1 MELTSQQQSR
11 LIQSLK
17 RVLEKTYR
25 AEVSEIQTHISTIL
39 LVANKAFKIKKPV
52 NFGFLNFSTL
62 HKRHF
67 YCDEELRLNA
77 RLAPKLYESVLPIY
91 GSIDN
96 PALIPEGQCIEYM
109 IQMQRFDHNRELD
122 QLVENNQLTQSHI
135 DNLADKIAEF
145 HQNIAIADT
154 AADYVQPC
162 QIQNTVLE
170 NFEQIK
176 PLHSQL
182 PEDLIHQLE
191 TLERWCLNQYKKS
204 ENLIQT
210 RLDQGFVRECHGD
223 MHLGNITLIDDEIT
237 IFDGIEF
244 NDAFRWID
252 IISDLAF
259 LLMDLQYH
267 DKPAY
272 AYRLLNRYLE
282 NTGDYESLRLLSFY
296 QVYRAM
302 VRAKVAA
309 LRLTQIDNDDPE
321 YQSLKQSFISHVDLA
336 EYLTRHQ
343 CSFIMITHGVSGSGK
358 SYVSQQIIEEHHA
371 IRIRSDAE
379 RLRLFK
385 DPEKRYSP
393 EATDSIYQKLN
404 ELAEIAVTSGYSTVL
419 DATYLKQHQRQAVR
433 LLAEKLAC
441 RYLILSMKAEV
452 VELEKR
458 IRQRLAKDNDY
469 SEATIEI
476 LHKQLASEEPLDDN
490 EKIYELNEVSE
501 INEATS

>member
-1 MELTSQQQSR
+1 MELTTQQQSR
-11 LIQSLK
+11 LIQALI
-17 RVLEKTYR
+17 RVLEKKYR
-25 AEVSEIQTHISTIL
+25 TEVKEIQTHISTIL

-77 RLAPKLYESVLPIY
+77 RLAPRLYESVSAIY
-91 GSIDN
+91 GSIDD
-96 PALIPEGQCIEYM
+96 PVLTPGGECIEYM

-122 QLVENNQLTQSHI
+122 QLIKNNQLEESHI
-135 DNLADKIAEF
+135 DDLADKIADF
-145 HQNIAIADT
+145 HYKIALADKT
-154 AADYVQPC
+154 ADYVQPS
-162 QIQNTVLE
+162 QIKDTVLE

-176 PLHSQL
+176 PLHKQL
-182 PEDLIHQLE
+182 SEDLIHQLD
-191 TLERWCLNQYKKS
+191 TLEQRCLNQYLKLKD
-204 ENLIQT
+204 LFQA

-259 LLMDLQYH
+259 LLMDLLYH

-282 NTGDYESLRLLSFY
+282 NTGDYESLRLLPFY

-309 LRLTQIDNDDPE
+309 LRLTQIDSDDAE
-321 YQSLKQSFISHVDLA
+321 YQQLKQSFTSHIELA
-336 EYLTRHQ
+336 KQLTGHQ
-343 CSFIMITHGVSGSGK
+343 CSFLMITHGVSGSGK
-358 SYVSQQIIEEHHA
+358 SYVSQQIIEQYHA

-385 DPEKRYSP
+385 DPEKRYTA
-393 EATDSIYQKLN
+393 EATDSIYEKLN
-404 ELAEIAVTSGYSTVL
+404 ELAEIALTGGYSTIL
-419 DATYLKQHQRQAVR
+419 DATYLKQHQRQAVQR
-433 LLAEKLAC
+433 LAEKLQC
-441 RYLILSMKAEV
+441 RFYIMSMKAEIQ
-452 VELEKR
+452 ELEKR
-458 IRQRLAKDNDY
+458 IRQRLQKDNDY

-490 EKIYELNEVSE
+490 EKNFELNEVSD
-501 INEATS
+501 IDKATS